1 MIAVVNFN
9 SSQTMGIARVTSFAR
24 AKLYGRLNDCSR
36 KFQFLTNM
44 GVARVTRI
52 AESNSLWAFKKVQ
65 S

>member
-1 MIAVVNFN
+1 
-9 SSQTMGIARVTSFAR
+9 MGVARVTSFAR

-44 GVARVTRI
+44 GVTRVTRI